1 MPLITLTFTNSINT
15 SVQVGDIVYYISTL
29 TAGTFNYRYL
39 RDGMELGIIT
49 AVRNREGLL
58 NQSTDPI
65 EIDVNCIIGNCSV
78 PVGAFIMF
86 SKDKSANTSG
96 VAGYYAKVKLTN
108 NSTEKI
114 ELFSLGSDISINSQ

>member
-86 SKDKSANTSG
+86 SKDKSVNNTSLL
-96 VAGYYAKVKLTN
+96 GYYAEVKFVNT
-108 NSTEKI
+108 SKEKI
-114 ELFSLGSDISINSQ
+114 ELFSISSEVSESSK